1 LIYTGDWV
9 VIALQRELG
18 IFCDEQLENAMSDS
32 SIKQD
37 LNAAMVEVLKS
48 SHKRHFDTEHKPE
61 IKWVVELPMTDDEYR
76 LYRQVIDA

>member
-1 LIYTGDWV
+1 M